1 MPFWKYFYNMT
12 FSNKDNLTTETQRCI
27 VFLSELRRQK
37 HKVTSLFYSYPK
49 LRPIDN
55 QKASLL
61 QRCVPV
67 GLRLLIIK
75 SIKN

>member
-1 MPFWKYFYNMT
+1 MT
-12 FSNKDNLTTETQRCI
+12 FSNKDNLTTEIQRCI

-37 HKVTSLFYSYPK
+37 HKVTSLFYSYPT

-55 QKASLL
+55 EKASLL